1 MKSNQARVNM
11 DTARDIQ
18 HDKSIKTKAE
28 KDRRLKEKQS
38 NNTKVDRPLK
48 LPNLDGCDMKAFIFH
63 PLFQL
68 FIDERKTAAI
78 RQDNRL
84 KKLQKIHKDQEDDL
98 QRFMQS
104 VSNRSVAL
112 SA

>member
-38 NNTKVDRPLK
+38 NNTKVDKKFYPFTFNCVQWANHGE
-48 LPNLDGCDMKAFIFH
+48 PN
-63 PLFQL
+63 FQTGNL
-68 FIDERKTAAI
+68 
-78 RQDNRL
+78 
-84 KKLQKIHKDQEDDL
+84 
-98 QRFMQS
+98 
-104 VSNRSVAL
+104 
-112 SA
+112 

>member
-11 DTARDIQ
+11 DTAREIQ
-18 HDKSIKTKAE
+18 QDKAIKTKAE
-28 KDRRLKEKQS
+28 KDRRLKEKHS
-38 NNTKVDRPLK
+38 NNTKVRARRLVSPSMAKHSL
-48 LPNLDGCDMKAFIFH
+48 LQI
-63 PLFQL
+63 

-104 VSNRSVAL
+104 VSRDVCIRVAIQ
-112 SA
+112 

>member
-38 NNTKVDRPLK
+38 NNTKVNQFNFSRVRAYEDYSKNCFSCSLMSGR
-48 LPNLDGCDMKAFIFH
+48 LPPFG
-63 PLFQL
+63 
-68 FIDERKTAAI
+68 KTTASKSFKKFTRI
-78 RQDNRL
+78 RRTIS
-84 KKLQKIHKDQEDDL
+84 KGSCS
-98 QRFMQS
+98 R
-104 VSNRSVAL
+104 
-112 SA
+112 

>member
-48 LPNLDGCDMKAFIFH
+48 LPNFRRVRYEGLHI
-63 PLFQL
+63 PP
-68 FIDERKTAAI
+68 TVSAI
-78 RQDNRL
+78 
-84 KKLQKIHKDQEDDL
+84 H
-98 QRFMQS
+98 
-104 VSNRSVAL
+104 
-112 SA
+112 

>member
-1 MKSNQARVNM
+1 MGK
-11 DTARDIQ
+11 I
-18 HDKSIKTKAE
+18 
-28 KDRRLKEKQS
+28 
-38 NNTKVDRPLK
+38 
-48 LPNLDGCDMKAFIFH
+48 
-63 PLFQL
+63 

-104 VSNRSVAL
+104 SVDMYKNEEIEYQLAAKQECFVWVTSTSRKNPPHL
-112 SA
+112 RQL

>member
-38 NNTKVDRPLK
+38 NNTKVDHLHFK
-48 LPNLDGCDMKAFIFH
+48 IFLP
-63 PLFQL
+63 
-68 FIDERKTAAI
+68 RAI
-78 RQDNRL
+78 
-84 KKLQKIHKDQEDDL
+84 
-98 QRFMQS
+98 
-104 VSNRSVAL
+104 
-112 SA
+112 